1 MTEQKQTPPDDQ
13 ELEQFLARRSELS
26 QRYRSDVDADAA
38 GEGAPPE
45 LDAAVLARA
54 RTELQR
60 PAASSRRF
68 LRWGR
73 PLALAASLMLV
84 VSLGWMAQQK
94 PLPQEVASATAP
106 AVVPKEVAVPAMD
119 AIPAPIAKQA
129 EELEQRKTSEKAAP
143 PARSRQSG
151 STPAAGTLARRQEA
165 QVQADIAPPPPPAA
179 EPPPPRPVSV
189 PAPAQPAAPMA
200 MIKPAVPEGSRDQVY
215 AYKRESR
222 SALAAS
228 SAGAATE
235 SAPVPA
241 APATVTT
248 SSAPAP
254 FAPAPPPPEMAAP
267 VLAAPAANSAPA
279 PNPCASSPVHGA
291 ALGQVQVARG
301 PNASAWLQQIRH
313 LRDTSDLDGARAE
326 LACFSYL
333 HAPGDVPED
342 LRSLLQPVP

>member
-1 MTEQKQTPPDDQ
+1 MTEQKQTPPDDH

-26 QRYRSDVDADAA
+26 QRYRSDVGADAG

-54 RTELQR
+54 RAELQR

-94 PLPQEVASATAP
+94 PLPQEVAQTAAP

-119 AIPAPIAKQA
+119 ATPAPLA
-129 EELEQRKTSEKAAP
+129 RKTEEAEQNKAMAKAAP
-143 PARSRQSG
+143 PARSRQPG
-151 STPAAGTLARRQEA
+151 SAPATGAFARRPEA
-165 QVQADIAPPPPPAA
+165 QAQADIAPPPPPPPAA
-179 EPPPPRPVSV
+179 EPPPPKPVSV
-189 PAPAQPAAPMA
+189 PAPAQSAAPMA
-200 MIKPAVPEGSRDQVY
+200 MIKPAVPEGLRDQAY

-228 SAGAATE
+228 SAGAMAE

-241 APATVTT
+241 APAVVTT
-248 SSAPAP
+248 APAAAP
-254 FAPAPPPPEMAAP
+254 FAPTPQMAAP
-267 VLAAPAANSAPA
+267 VLSAPAANSAPA
-279 PNPCASSPVHGA
+279 SNPCASSPVHGA
-291 ALGQVQVARG
+291 GLQQVQVARG
-301 PNASAWLQQIRH
+301 ADAAAWVQQIRH
-313 LRDTSDLDGARAE
+313 LRDASDLDGARLE

-333 HAPGDVPED
+333 HAPEQVPDD
-342 LRSLLQPVP
+342 LKLLLPGAH

>member
-1 MTEQKQTPPDDQ
+1 MTEQKQTPPDDH
-13 ELEQFLARRSELS
+13 ELEQFLARRSDLS
-26 QRYRSDVDADAA
+26 QRYRADAGADAA
-38 GEGAPPE
+38 GEGAPLE

-54 RTELQR
+54 RAELQR

-94 PLPQEVASATAP
+94 PLPQEVVSAAAP

-129 EELEQRKTSEKAAP
+129 EEAEQGKALAKAAP
-143 PARSRQSG
+143 PARSRQPESA
-151 STPAAGTLARRQEA
+151 PAAGALAQRQEA
-165 QVQADIAPPPPPAA
+165 QAQADSAPPPPPAA

-200 MIKPAVPEGSRDQVY
+200 MIKPAVPEGSRDQAY

-228 SAGAATE
+228 SAGAGE

-241 APATVTT
+241 APAAATAAP
-248 SSAPAP
+248 APAP
-254 FAPAPPPPEMAAP
+254 FAPTPQMAAP

-291 ALGQVQVARG
+291 ALGQVQVTRG
-301 PNASAWLQQIRH
+301 PNTAAWLQQIRH
-313 LRDTSDLDGARAE
+313 LRDASDLDGARAE

-333 HAPGDVPED
+333 HAPGEVPED

>member
-1 MTEQKQTPPDDQ
+1 MTEQNQMPPDDH
-13 ELEQFLARRSELS
+13 ELEQFLARRSDLS
-26 QRYRSDVDADAA
+26 QRYRADAGADAA

-54 RTELQR
+54 RAELQR

-94 PLPQEVASATAP
+94 PLPQEVAQNAAP

-119 AIPAPIAKQA
+119 AIPAPVARQA
-129 EELEQRKTSEKAAP
+129 EEAERKAPEKAAA
-143 PARSRQSG
+143 PARSRQPG
-151 STPAAGTLARRQEA
+151 SAPAADALTQRQSAETR
-165 QVQADIAPPPPPAA
+165 ADIAPPPPPPPAA
-179 EPPPPRPVSV
+179 EPSLPKPVSV
-189 PAPAQPAAPMA
+189 PAPAQPAAPIA
-200 MIKPAVPEGSRDQVY
+200 MTKPAVPEGSRDQAY

-228 SAGAATE
+228 SAGAAE

-241 APATVTT
+241 APAAATAAP
-248 SSAPAP
+248 APAP
-254 FAPAPPPPEMAAP
+254 FAPTPQMAAP

-291 ALGQVQVARG
+291 ALGQVQVTRG
-301 PNASAWLQQIRH
+301 PNAAAWLQQIRH
-313 LRDTSDLDGARAE
+313 LRDASDLDGARAE